1 MKERCISTR
10 EILLSLLLEGPM
22 TGYDI
27 KKALDI
33 DISNIADI
41 RINNLYPLLNN
52 LAEDG
57 LLTFTRVEQ
66 EKRPSKK
73 IYALTEKGRK
83 TCMEALATCKA
94 KHRLKSE
101 FLFVLKFAPMLNAS
115 RISQLVEGR
124 LHDIGES
131 LDALALGEAR
141 HGACAGTAERF
152 ALGLARALLEAEIEY
167 ILDNRARL
175 SDAAMGATAEQTTP
189 PR

>member
-1 MKERCISTR
+1 MKERGISTR

-41 RINNLYPLLNN
+41 RINNLYPLLSN

-101 FLFVLKFAPMLNAS
+101 FLFVLKFAPMLNAA

-124 LHDIGES
+124 LHDIGKS
-131 LDALALGEAR
+131 LEALASGEAR
-141 HGACAGTAERF
+141 RSACAGTAEEF
-152 ALGLARALLEAEIEY
+152 ALGLARALLEAEIEF
-167 ILDNRARL
+167 IRDNRARL
-175 SDAAMGATAEQTTP
+175 CDAGLGTTTKRAMPAG
-189 PR
+189 